1 MISIPAVVQFVRPK
15 LPTLRLVVGSIG
27 SLVIGV
33 FAQALAFVLLAR
45 FLGTTEFGHLTTITA
60 VTALANTLCGFGPG
74 EVLRRIVSRDPARY
88 PEALGHTTLMIVLTG
103 VGLSVLLIVGLMPF
117 VPVGADHLER
127 LMILGL
133 LVPTNVIMPSY
144 LNLVENV
151 FLARHDFKRANL
163 INSGAGVVRAIVAAI
178 ACLGFGVGSLA
189 TWTIWWAACHVALV
203 VAGFL
208 AIRHFG
214 KPRWRVLQQEIWLG
228 WHLAWSSFL
237 IMLRHNIDVLVLSA
251 VTSAEFVAVYGAG
264 RRLIGAALVVPG
276 AFDRVIYGK
285 LAVAG
290 HAGAAASLKLARKY
304 LVYSIAISTLTSIGL
319 FVVAPLAPLAF
330 GAAYQEATRVVQ
342 VLAWTVVPTAIQFL
356 AFDAL
361 NAADRHKVSAAV
373 SGVANVIG
381 AAMVVVLGSAF
392 GPVGIYVALYSSDIA
407 RGTGLWL
414 ALQRLAR
421 VEASQKV
428 R

>member
-1 MISIPAVVQFVRPK
+1 
-15 LPTLRLVVGSIG
+15 
-27 SLVIGV
+27 
-33 FAQALAFVLLAR
+33 
-45 FLGTTEFGHLTTITA
+45 
-60 VTALANTLCGFGPG
+60 
-74 EVLRRIVSRDPARY
+74 
-88 PEALGHTTLMIVLTG
+88 
-103 VGLSVLLIVGLMPF
+103 LLIAGMMPF
-117 VPVGADHLER
+117 VPVGTPLER
-127 LMILGL
+127 LAILGL
-133 LVPTNVIMPSY
+133 LVPTNVIMPGY
-144 LNLVENV
+144 LSLIENV

-163 INSGAGVVRAIVAAI
+163 INSGAGVVRALVAAV
-178 ACLGFGVGSLA
+178 ACLGFGLGSLS
-189 TWTIWWAACHVALV
+189 TWAIWWAGCHVALC

-214 KPRWRVLQQEIWLG
+214 RPRWRVLREEIWLG

-237 IMLRHNIDVLVLSA
+237 IMLRHNIDILVLSA
-251 VTSAEFVAVYGAG
+251 VTSPEFVAVYGAG

-290 HAGAAASLKLARKY
+290 RSGAAASLKLARKY
-304 LVYSIAISTLTSIGL
+304 LVYSVGISALTSIGL
-319 FVVAPLAPLAF
+319 FAVAPFAPLAF
-330 GAAYQEATRVVQ
+330 GTAYHEATGVVQ
-342 VLAWTVVPTAIQFL
+342 VLAWTVIPTAVQFL

-373 SGVANVIG
+373 SGVANVAG

-421 VEASQKV
+421 ADLRSKG
-428 R
+428 

>member
-27 SLVIGV
+27 SLVIGI
-33 FAQALAFVLLAR
+33 FAQALAFILLAR

-88 PEALGHTTLMIVLTG
+88 PEALGHTTLMIMLTG
-103 VGLSVLLIVGLMPF
+103 ASLSLLLIAGMMPF
-117 VPVGADHLER
+117 VPVGTPLER
-127 LMILGL
+127 LAILGL
-133 LVPTNVIMPSY
+133 LVPTNVIMPGY
-144 LNLVENV
+144 LSLIENV

-163 INSGAGVVRAIVAAI
+163 INSGAGVVRALVAAV
-178 ACLGFGVGSLA
+178 ACLGFGLGSLS
-189 TWTIWWAACHVALV
+189 TWAIWWAGCHVALC

-214 KPRWRVLQQEIWLG
+214 RPRWRVLREEIWLG

-237 IMLRHNIDVLVLSA
+237 IMLRHNIDILVLSA
-251 VTSAEFVAVYGAG
+251 VTSPEFVAVYGAG

-290 HAGAAASLKLARKY
+290 RSGAAASLKLARKY
-304 LVYSIAISTLTSIGL
+304 LVYSVGISALTSIGL
-319 FVVAPLAPLAF
+319 FAVAPFAPLAF
-330 GAAYQEATRVVQ
+330 GAAYHEATGVVQ
-342 VLAWTVVPTAIQFL
+342 VLAWTVIPTAVQFL

-373 SGVANVIG
+373 SGVANVAG

-421 VEASQKV
+421 ADLRSKG
-428 R
+428 

>member
-1 MISIPAVVQFVRPK
+1 MISIPAVIKFVRPK

-27 SLVIGV
+27 SLVIGI
-33 FAQALAFVLLAR
+33 FAQAIAFVLLAR

-88 PEALGHTTLMIVLTG
+88 REALGHTTLVIVWTG
-103 VGLSVLLIVGLMPF
+103 AGLSLLVIAGMMPF
-117 VPVGADHLER
+117 VHAGAPILER
-127 LMILGL
+127 LTILGL
-133 LVPTNVIMPSY
+133 LVPTNVVMPAY
-144 LNLVENV
+144 LSLVENV
-151 FLARHDFKRANL
+151 FLAHHDFKRANL
-163 INSGAGVVRAIVAAI
+163 VNSGAGVFRAATAAV
-178 ACLGFGVGSLA
+178 ACLGFGVSTLT
-189 TWTIWWAACHVALV
+189 TWAIWWAGCHIALGI
-203 VAGFL
+203 AGFL
-208 AIRHFG
+208 LIRHFG
-214 KPRWRVLQQEIWLG
+214 RPRWRLLREEIWLG

-237 IMLRHNIDVLVLSA
+237 IMLRHNIDILVLSV

-290 HAGAAASLKLARKY
+290 RSGAAASLKLARTY
-304 LVYSIAISTLTSIGL
+304 LVYSLAISAITSVGL
-319 FVVAPLAPLAF
+319 FVIAPFAPLAF
-330 GAAYQEATRVVQ
+330 GAAYQEATSVVQ
-342 VLAWTVVPTAIQFL
+342 ILAWTIIPTAVQFL

-373 SGVANVIG
+373 SGIANVAG

-407 RGTGLWL
+407 RGTGLWV
-414 ALQRLAR
+414 ALRRLAR
-421 VEASQKV
+421 EDPPAKG
-428 R
+428 

>member
-1 MISIPAVVQFVRPK
+1 MISIPAVIQFVRPK
-15 LPTLRLVVGSIG
+15 LPTLQLVAGSIG
-27 SLVIGV
+27 SLVIGI
-33 FAQALAFVLLAR
+33 FAQALAFILLAR

-74 EVLRRIVSRDPARY
+74 EVLRRIASRDPARY

-103 VGLSVLLIVGLMPF
+103 VVLSFVLIAGMVPF
-117 VPVGADHLER
+117 VPVGSPPLER
-127 LMILGL
+127 LAILGL
-133 LVPTNVIMPSY
+133 LVPTNVITPAY
-144 LNLVENV
+144 LNLIENV

-163 INSGAGVVRAIVAAI
+163 INSGAGVVRAVVAAI
-178 ACLGFGVGSLA
+178 ACLGFGVGSLT
-189 TWTIWWAACHVALV
+189 TWAIWWAGCHIALC

-214 KPRWRVLQQEIWLG
+214 KPRWRVLQAEIWLG

-237 IMLRHNIDVLVLSA
+237 IMLRHNIDILVLSA
-251 VTSAEFVAVYGAG
+251 VTSPEFVAVYGAG

-290 HAGAAASLKLARKY
+290 RSGAASSLKLAQKY
-304 LVYSIAISTLTSIGL
+304 LVYSVAISAVTSIGL
-319 FVVAPLAPLAF
+319 FVVAPFAPLAF
-330 GAAYQEATRVVQ
+330 GAAYNEATRVVQ
-342 VLAWTVVPTAIQFL
+342 VLAWTVIPTAVQFL

-373 SGVANVIG
+373 SGVANVAG

-407 RGTGLWL
+407 RGAGLWI
-414 ALQRLAR
+414 ALRRLAR
-421 VEASQKV
+421 ADLRSKG
-428 R
+428 

>member
-1 MISIPAVVQFVRPK
+1 MISIPWVVQFVRPK

-27 SLVIGV
+27 SLVIGI

-60 VTALANTLCGFGPG
+60 ITALANTLCGFGPG

-88 PEALGHTTLMIVLTG
+88 PEALGHTALMIMLTG
-103 VGLSVLLIVGLMPF
+103 AGLSLLLIAGMMPF
-117 VPVGADHLER
+117 VPVGADPLER
-127 LMILGL
+127 LTILCL
-133 LVPTNVIMPSY
+133 LVPTNVIMPAY

-151 FLARHDFKRANL
+151 FLARNDFKRANL
-163 INSGAGVVRAIVAAI
+163 VNSGAGVVRAIVAAV
-178 ACLGFGVGSLA
+178 ACLGFGVESLA
-189 TWTIWWAACHVALV
+189 TWAVWWAACHAILGL
-203 VAGFL
+203 AGFL

-214 KPRWRVLQQEIWLG
+214 KPRWRVLQEEIWLG
-228 WHLAWSSFL
+228 GHLAWSSFL
-237 IMLRHNIDVLVLSA
+237 IMLRHNIDILVLSA

-290 HAGAAASLKLARKY
+290 RGGAAASLKLAKKY
-304 LVYSIAISTLTSIGL
+304 LVYSVTISAVTSLAL
-319 FVVAPLAPLAF
+319 FVIAPFAPLAF
-330 GAAYQEATRVVQ
+330 GAAYHEATGVVR
-342 VLAWTVVPTAIQFL
+342 VLAWTVIPTAVQFL

-361 NAADRHKVSAAV
+361 NAADRHKLSAAV
-373 SGVANVIG
+373 SGVANVAG

-414 ALQRLAR
+414 TLQRLAR
-421 VEASQKV
+421 TEMRSKA
-428 R
+428 